1 MLFNPFLN
9 FKFLNFFKSGFY
21 IDYFIKKC
29 VEIFI
34 KNILIFSSL
43 FFGEKFFI
51 EFLTKKTID
60 NLILNLNKTKF
71 SSFFINYF
79 FFFIVFFFFYSI
91 FFLEIFFLLF

>member
-79 FFFIVFFFFYSI
+79 FFFYSI
-91 FFLEIFFLLF
+91 FFFL

>member
-9 FKFLNFFKSGFY
+9 FNFLNFFKSGFY
-21 IDYFIKKC
+21 IDYFIKK
-29 VEIFI
+29 VIELII

-51 EFLTKKTID
+51 EFLTKKSVD
-60 NLILNLNKTKF
+60 NIIINLNKTKF

-91 FFLEIFFLLF
+91 FFIEIFFLLF